1 MKFRNRQW
9 KFRLRSRLNWNCN
22 GRRSWA
28 NRRSRYSTIILEETI
43 KSWRLLNIWCVHST
57 LKYLIQML
65 SEHSS
70 IIYLYEIWYWSC
82 PLQNSCRNPLWILPG
97 YRLCH
102 PLEKSGLWTRHHE
115 LLFDATISEW
125 SYEKDQEYEIK
136 ARLWCLSKQ
145 EFSRS
150 WPSCHM
156 WSIKVI
162 EQKSCSLII
171 DSSMRNFITSLKVCT
186 ALLAR
191 PLFDADVTW

>member
-28 NRRSRYSTIILEETI
+28 NRRSRYSTIILEETRAGGCWI
-43 KSWRLLNIWCVHST
+43 SDVSTQCLSIWSKCYLNTVRL
-57 LKYLIQML
+57 
-65 SEHSS
+65 S
-70 IIYLYEIWYWSC
+70 ICMRYDTGPVLFIVAETHA
-82 PLQNSCRNPLWILPG
+82 LWILPG

-115 LLFDATISEW
+115 LLSDATISEW

-191 PLFDADVTW
+191 PLFDGW

>member
-28 NRRSRYSTIILEETI
+28 NRSRYSTIILEETRAGGCWI
-43 KSWRLLNIWCVHST
+43 SDVSTQCLSIWSKCHLNS
-57 LKYLIQML
+57 L
-65 SEHSS
+65 

-162 EQKSCSLII
+162 EQKSCSPII
-171 DSSMRNFITSLKVCT
+171 DSSMRNFITCLKVCT
-186 ALLAR
+186 ALSAR
-191 PLFDADVTW
+191 PLVNGW